1 MDITELRLELR
12 QIYCDLKQINAD
24 REYDRKH
31 KRERSELIEEI
42 QKLKKAVNDLAGGH
56 NE

>member
-24 REYDRKH
+24 RERDCKAKRDRA
-31 KRERSELIEEI
+31 ELIEEI
-42 QKLKKAVNDLAGGH
+42 QKLKKAVHDFAGGRD
-56 NE
+56 E